1 MSLVVPGMGYTTGL
15 DGVAPGQGPLPKS
28 VPPAGVPPRPRFQEK
43 PQGAPAAPPPTGNR
57 MPPGVIPPLEDFIR
71 MNMPDMPPGA
81 SAEYQKSVVDAL
93 TAQYY
98 SMYPQ
103 KAAESQA
110 ELQRKRRMTR
120 PAPQPP
126 SPPAGFADEM
136 IKRIERAR
144 TSQAGGGMRK
154 TF

>member
-1 MSLVVPGMGYTTGL
+1 
-15 DGVAPGQGPLPKS
+15 
-28 VPPAGVPPRPRFQEK
+28 
-43 PQGAPAAPPPTGNR
+43 